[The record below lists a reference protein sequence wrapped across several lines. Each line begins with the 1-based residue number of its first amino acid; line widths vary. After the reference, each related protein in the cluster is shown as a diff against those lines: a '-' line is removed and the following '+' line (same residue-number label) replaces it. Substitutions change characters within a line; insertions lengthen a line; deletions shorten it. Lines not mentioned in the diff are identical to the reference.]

1 MTRKYDANRLR
12 KSYPLTRQRP
22 VILNTGEVSQESEIE
37 TAKLVFNNEYTKT
50 YTFDGSISYNRIPVI
65 GATVESENVTIYIT
79 NLSINSV
86 TIESSSSFVGI
97 GLS

>member
-50 YTFDGSISYNRIPVI
+50 
-65 GATVESENVTIYIT
+65 
-79 NLSINSV
+79 
-86 TIESSSSFVGI
+86 
-97 GLS
+97 